1 MSIRKGST
9 DVFRGGQKSDG
20 QNKLLCGF
28 AAGILCG
35 IGDILLTYFGDSG
48 TVFFGIANT
57 DIAKSPMLRF
67 ELSFLFGLIAAPLF
81 YIGGNS
87 ACKYLSEKAGKEHP
101 KICCV
106 FSVGI
111 IIMILCVAVA
121 HSICCS
127 AMMCVK
133 SALEQGICPEMI
145 EEMYYRPLMIP
156 FIVTNI
162 WVTVS
167 EVLVSAA
174 YLYLFCKKKINVP
187 IIFII
192 FNPICIYI
200 IFTVMKLAA
209 QGLTDNWM
217 ITKLFAGGASFGYGL
232 MFLAC
237 YFSSG
242 NDSKG

>member
-1 MSIRKGST
+1 MIGEINTLSR
-9 DVFRGGQKSDG
+9 
-20 QNKLLCGF
+20 NKLLCGF

-35 IGDILLTYFGDSG
+35 IGDILLTYFGDGG
-48 TVFFGIANT
+48 TAFFGITNT
-57 DIAKSPMLRF
+57 DIAKSPMLQF

-81 YIGGNS
+81 YIGGNF
-87 ACKYLSEKAGKEHP
+87 ACKYISEKAGKEHP
-101 KICCV
+101 KICRV

-111 IIMILCVAVA
+111 IIMILCVAAA

-133 SALEQGICPEMI
+133 SALEQGISPEMI

-167 EVLVSAA
+167 EFLVSAA

-187 IIFII
+187 RVFII
-192 FNPICIYI
+192 FNPICIYL

-209 QGLTDNWM
+209 QGLTDNWL

-237 YFSSG
+237 YFSLG
-242 NDSKG
+242 KDSKR

>member
-1 MSIRKGST
+1 MSIRKEST
-9 DVFRGGQKSDG
+9 DAFRGGQKSDRR
-20 QNKLLCGF
+20 NKLLCGF

-35 IGDILLTYFGDSG
+35 IGDILLTYFGDNG
-48 TVFFGIANT
+48 TAFFSIANT
-57 DIAKSPMLRF
+57 DIANSPMLQF

-87 ACKYLSEKAGKEHP
+87 ACKYFSRKAGREHP
-101 KICCV
+101 KICRV

-111 IIMILCVAVA
+111 IIMVLSVAAA
-121 HSICCS
+121 HSICCAS
-127 AMMCVK
+127 MMCVK
-133 SALEQGICPEMI
+133 SVLEQGISPEMI

-167 EVLVSAA
+167 EILVSAA
-174 YLYLFCKKKINVP
+174 YLHLFCKKKINVP
-187 IIFII
+187 RVFII
-192 FNPICIYI
+192 FNPICIYL

-209 QGLTDNWM
+209 QGLTNDWL

-237 YFSSG
+237 YFSLG
-242 NDSKG
+242 KDSKR